1 VVHVTALV
9 VDDHGVVVPSAA
21 NQVTFAVTGPG
32 AVVAV
37 DNQDITSHESFQ
49 ANVRSAY
56 QGRCVA
62 IVRASAAGRIA
73 VSATAASLK
82 AGTVTMEAK

>member
-21 NQVTFAVTGPG
+21 NQVAFAVTGPG

-49 ANVRSAY
+49 GNVRSAY

-82 AGTVTMEAK
+82 GGTVTLEAK